1 MGESMLKSKF
11 FKFVSCLIPVK
22 SWRKKL
28 RQFGK
33 ISISRPKINADK
45 GNEIIITNKADLKK
59 LSISIKGK
67 GNKIYIDSKDIEI
80 ISSLSIWIDGSNN
93 EIKILSNCKID
104 KMTFM
109 IHADNC
115 RFHIG
120 KDCFAGGVTINADP
134 TASGRFLSVGDGSIM
149 STGVYL
155 ALGDEHPVYDLAT
168 NKLINDGPDKNIE
181 LSERV
186 WICRNVI
193 VLKDTKISHDSIIA
207 AASVV
212 KGHFSENNV
221 ILAGNLA
228 KIVKRGIYWKKTLI

>member
-134 TASGRFLSVGDGSIM
+134 TASGRSLSVGDGSIM